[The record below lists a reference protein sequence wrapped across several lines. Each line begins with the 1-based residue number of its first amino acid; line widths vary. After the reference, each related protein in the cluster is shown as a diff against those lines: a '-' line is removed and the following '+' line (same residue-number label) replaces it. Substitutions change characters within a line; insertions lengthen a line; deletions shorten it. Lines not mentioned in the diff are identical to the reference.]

1 MNKKG
6 ILTYDEMRKHPNNN
20 VVTSCY
26 RAVKGE
32 LLDFEVRDFEK
43 FIGDRY
49 LICSDGLWEMIKT
62 DFLNQLISSENIEIN
77 LNNLLKMS
85 IENGGKDNI
94 SFILIEI

>member
-1 MNKKG
+1 
-6 ILTYDEMRKHPNNN
+6 
-20 VVTSCY
+20 
-26 RAVKGE
+26 
-32 LLDFEVRDFEK
+32 
-43 FIGDRY
+43 
-49 LICSDGLWEMIKT
+49 MIET